1 MRKKLFNKRLDKELS
16 GFLKYKTNTT
26 IKIRQNLFTKKWFI
40 KCSINQ
46 SKNFDTEADAQDYAI
61 ALLRAKR

>member
-1 MRKKLFNKRLDKELS
+1 MKNKLFNKRLDKELA
-16 GFLKYKTNTT
+16 GFLKFKTNTT

-46 SKNFDTEADAQDYAI
+46 SQSFDTEADAQDYAI
-61 ALLRAKR
+61 ALLKAKR